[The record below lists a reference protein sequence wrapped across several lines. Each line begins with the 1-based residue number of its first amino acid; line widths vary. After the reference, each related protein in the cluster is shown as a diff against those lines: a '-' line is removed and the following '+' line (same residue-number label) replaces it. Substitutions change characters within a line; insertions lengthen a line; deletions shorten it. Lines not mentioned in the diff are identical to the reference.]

1 MADTQLLLLKRL
13 LGISLS
19 DTESDDIL
27 ECLLENAKSRIL
39 EKRWMNYK
47 EDDRDNTLLSS
58 DTYIQLD
65 IAKELYSKMGV
76 EGQLSHNENGIDRS
90 YESADISPS
99 IMKRILTKANTPR

>member
-27 ECLLENAKSRIL
+27 ECLLDNAKSRIL

>member
-1 MADTQLLLLKRL
+1 MADTQLTILKRL

-19 DTESDDIL
+19 DTDQDDIL
-27 ECLLENAKSRIL
+27 ECLLENAKNRIL